1 MLIFLP
7 DMSSLS
13 HDSSIGLLEFL
24 GFPLGSL
31 WEHFSDIGVPL
42 EPLGHYFGDFGT
54 IWIPKYQYFLIN
66 TPKYQYIHIFI

>member
-31 WEHFSDIGVPL
+31 WEPGLMFSHVFIAILLHDMRSPHG
-42 EPLGHYFGDFGT
+42 F
-54 IWIPKYQYFLIN
+54 IN
-66 TPKYQYIHIFI
+66 I